1 MGILRVSDRRI
12 VRRLLSWSVVALA
25 VNAAEASQYFRPE
38 LHQRVSWA
46 DTIVLARVVDPAR
59 AVVSVERVLKGE
71 SPRQI
76 TLSLPVDSEIQVP
89 SRKPLVL
96 SAVELL
102 FLKKH
107 GESYVPVSGD
117 FDRFAVDGDR
127 LTDPFTSTPLSLS
140 QTLHSIERLV
150 ELQLRASHN
159 DAEAEAAYVAALRSK
174 DADLQIWALSVA
186 RRNSSNDLWDFT
198 SAPAAGWDHRSG
210 A

>member
-25 VNAAEASQYFRPE
+25 VNSAEASQYFRPE
-38 LHQRVSWA
+38 LHQRVSRA

-59 AVVSVERVLKGE
+59 AVVTVERVLKGE

-76 TLSLPVDSEIQVP
+76 TLSLPADSEIQVP

-107 GESYVPVSGD
+107 GESYVPVLGD

-198 SAPAAGWDHRSG
+198 SAPAAG
-210 A
+210 

>member
-1 MGILRVSDRRI
+1 
-12 VRRLLSWSVVALA
+12 
-25 VNAAEASQYFRPE
+25 AAEASQYFRPE

-59 AVVSVERVLKGE
+59 AVVRVERVLKGE

-76 TLSLPVDSEIQVP
+76 SLSLPVDSEIQVP

-107 GESYVPVSGD
+107 RESYVPFLRA
-117 FDRFAVDGDR
+117 FDRFAVDGDL

-150 ELQLRASHN
+150 ELQL
-159 DAEAEAAYVAALRSK
+159 
-174 DADLQIWALSVA
+174 
-186 RRNSSNDLWDFT
+186 
-198 SAPAAGWDHRSG
+198 
-210 A
+210 